1 VNKDIIEA
9 VRTQLGNAQDNLH
22 RARAA
27 FRYCTAA
34 ELQEQHGQSGQTRA
48 QIVDGYADEVKR
60 WQKALTDAGGE
71 P

>member
-1 VNKDIIEA
+1 MNKDIIEA

-34 ELQEQHGQSGQTRA
+34 ELQEQRA
-48 QIVDGYADEVKR
+48 FGLHD
-60 WQKALTDAGGE
+60 